1 MKNKMSRNRGRP
13 RDKIRVADFTA
24 LEYIDQISIKR
35 DLDLESLFDSFFEAL
50 EGQKSRCGNLLIE
63 CREKTTDYAIFLVT
77 EGSNVVAQFS
87 IPIHVLQDENF
98 IRSFISTKKLRPKK
112 IGKVKVENPSIGE
125 LKMGMKGIKLV
136 GRVIEISKSNTVFG
150 RLGEPKK
157 VANAILRDET
167 GVIQLPL
174 WDQQIDAVALGDL
187 VQIEKAY
194 VGYFRGKLQLRV
206 RKSNQIKVI
215 KKDEL
220 TE

>member
-13 RDKIRVADFTA
+13 RDKIGVADFTA

-50 EGQKSRCGNLLIE
+50 EGQKSKCGNLLIE
-63 CREKTTDYAIFLVT
+63 CREKTIDYAIFLVT

-87 IPIHVLQDENF
+87 FPIHVLQDEDF
-98 IRSFISTKKLRPKK
+98 MRSFISTKKLRPKK
-112 IGKVKVENPSIGE
+112 IGRIKVQNPSIRE
-125 LKMGMKGIKLV
+125 LKMGMKGINLV

-157 VANAILRDET
+157 VANAVLKDET

-174 WDQQIDAVALGDL
+174 WDQQIDTVGLGDL
-187 VQIEKAY
+187 VQIDKAY